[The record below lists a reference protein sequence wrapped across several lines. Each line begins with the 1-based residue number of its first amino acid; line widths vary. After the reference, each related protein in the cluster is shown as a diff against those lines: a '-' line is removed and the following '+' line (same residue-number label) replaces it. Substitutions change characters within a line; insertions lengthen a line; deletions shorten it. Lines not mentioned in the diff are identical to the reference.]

1 MNDKKTKCGFVA
13 VIGEPNSG
21 KSTLVNRIVGEK
33 VSIVS
38 HRVQTTRHRIRAV
51 SQHDD
56 CHTQIVFVDTPGFF
70 NNAKTDLEKA
80 LMTNFKHAYKDSDV
94 ILVMIDACCRNIL
107 ATLSFLEKLK
117 NRKVAA
123 VINKVD
129 IADKSKILKIANELS
144 KFDFLEKVFMIS
156 ASNGDGVSAVVEYLK
171 DNMSEG
177 PYMFDPNSKTD
188 MSMQFRLSE
197 ITREKL
203 YQVLL
208 AELPYSIYVE
218 TELFKETEKK
228 AKIYQSI
235 VVAKDSQKGIVL
247 GSGGDRIKSIKDMAI
262 SDIKDLLCKKIE
274 LKLFVKVKENWTKKR
289 THLQN
294 AGIVNH

>member
-1 MNDKKTKCGFVA
+1 MNDKKTRCGFVA
-13 VIGEPNSG
+13 VVGEPNSG
-21 KSTLVNRIVGEK
+21 KSTLINRIVGTK

-38 HRVQTTRHRIRAV
+38 HRVQTTRCRTRAV

-70 NNAKTDLEKA
+70 DPKTDLEKA
-80 LMTNFKHAYKDSDV
+80 LITNFKHAYKDSDV
-94 ILVMIDACCRNIL
+94 ILVMIDACSKNIST
-107 ATLSFLEKLK
+107 TLSFLEKLK
-117 NRKVAA
+117 HRKVAA

-129 IADKSKILKIANELS
+129 IADKSKILKTASELS
-144 KFDFLEKVFMIS
+144 KFTFLERIFMIS
-156 ASNGDGVSAVVEYLK
+156 ANNGDGVSDIVEYLK
-171 DNMSEG
+171 DNMPDG

-188 MSMQFRLSE
+188 MSIQFRLSE

-208 AELPYSIYVE
+208 AELPYNIYVE

-247 GSGGDRIKSIKDMAI
+247 GSGGDRIKAIKDMAI
-262 SDIKDLLCKKIE
+262 SDIKDLLDKKIE

-294 AGIVNH
+294 AGIISY